1 MYEIGQSLQLGRS
14 DVARYRFR
22 PIIRRKE
29 TAYSIASLRGWRRR
43 GLPYSHSYTRSV
55 LLACTTQDEGQPRHP
70 QMRLVVIIATA
81 DRPDLIG
88 RLLKHLDAQRRPAD
102 EVIIS
107 APDETHVGR
116 CQKHAFVTTYVYG
129 KRGSSAQ
136 RNLGLN
142 LALGRADIIT
152 FFDDDFL
159 PAKDYLQR
167 VVTAFEEHPDWA
179 VVRGHAVKDGANGPG
194 ITFEAGLA
202 ALQSAEGSRSLTL
215 PEVVCDQV
223 GGYGCNMSV
232 RAAHV
237 GDLRFDERLVLYG
250 WQEDIDF
257 TSQLRPYGRVV
268 SLSTL
273 IGVHL
278 GVKSGRVSGVRF
290 GYSQIIN
297 PIYLIKKGTIPI
309 GFATRLM
316 GRNLAANIVRSLW
329 PEPYVDRRG
338 RLKGNL
344 LAACHLI
351 QGKVA
356 PEYVLSL

>member
-1 MYEIGQSLQLGRS
+1 MRTHCHATLE
-14 DVARYRFR
+14 
-22 PIIRRKE
+22 
-29 TAYSIASLRGWRRR
+29 
-43 GLPYSHSYTRSV
+43 
-55 LLACTTQDEGQPRHP
+55 EGEPRHS

-81 DRPDLIG
+81 NRPDLIG

-107 APDETHVGR
+107 APDETHVGSP
-116 CQKHAFVTTYVYG
+116 QKHAFITTYLYG
-129 KRGSSAQ
+129 KRGLTAQ
-136 RNLGLN
+136 RNLGLDH
-142 LALGRADIIT
+142 ALGRADIVT

-159 PAKDYLQR
+159 PASDYLQR
-167 VVTAFEEHPDWA
+167 VAAAFEEHPDWV

-194 ITFEAGLA
+194 MTFEAGLA
-202 ALQSAEGSRSLTL
+202 TLRSIERSRSSTL
-215 PEVVCDQV
+215 PEVIRDEV

-232 RAAHV
+232 RAAHI

-257 TSQLRPYGRVV
+257 TCQLRPYGRVV

-278 GVKSGRVSGVRF
+278 GVKSGRLSGVRF

-309 GFATRLM
+309 GFAARLM
-316 GRNLAANIVRSLW
+316 GRNLTANIAKSVW

-344 LAACHLI
+344 LAAFHLI
-351 QGKVA
+351 QGKVT
-356 PEYVLSL
+356 PEYVLRL